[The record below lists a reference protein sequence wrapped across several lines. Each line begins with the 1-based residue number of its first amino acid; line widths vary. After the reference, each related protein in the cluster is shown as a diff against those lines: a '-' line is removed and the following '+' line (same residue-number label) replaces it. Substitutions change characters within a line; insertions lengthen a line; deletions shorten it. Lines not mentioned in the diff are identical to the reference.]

1 MEPTGLLMAA
11 LIIGLLVLALGI
23 DQATEDMVQDA
34 TVDRG
39 SDRKARRSGR
49 GGSPHRF
56 ARPHPN
62 PG

>member
-1 MEPTGLLMAA
+1 MEPNGLLMAA

-39 SDRKARRSGR
+39 SDHKARRGAGQDRPKSGR
-49 GGSPHRF
+49 MTE
-56 ARPHPN
+56 
-62 PG
+62 

>member
-1 MEPTGLLMAA
+1 MEPNGLLMAA

-23 DQATEDMVQDA
+23 DQATEDMVQDS

-49 GGSPHRF
+49 G
-56 ARPHPN
+56 ADQDRPKS
-62 PG
+62 GTMTE

>member
-39 SDRKARRSGR
+39 SDRKVRRSAGQDR
-49 GGSPHRF
+49 RKSGTMTE
-56 ARPHPN
+56 
-62 PG
+62 

>member
-34 TVDRG
+34 SVDRG
-39 SDRKARRSGR
+39 PGRKARRGAGQDRPKSGTMTE
-49 GGSPHRF
+49 
-56 ARPHPN
+56 
-62 PG
+62 

>member
-39 SDRKARRSGR
+39 SDRKVRRAVGQDRRKSGTMTE
-49 GGSPHRF
+49 
-56 ARPHPN
+56 
-62 PG
+62 